1 MTQTIVDGT
10 NSMKADISQSEK
22 RTLSNLLETV
32 IKSAGFQLEF
42 SIQQDPGPEVVHA
55 TEPAAAAADSS
66 GPQSAPAGGRLRV
79 EFTGADT
86 PLLTARNGELLNA
99 LEYIGAKML
108 KLEQEDHDRI
118 SFDADSFKVNRDRDL
133 RRSAEEAIAS
143 VRRTGRPYAFAPMT
157 SHERRL
163 LHLILSESGLPTA
176 SSGEVPRRYVVLYP
190 ENYRAAAAG
199 AVSDTLPGEKR
210 SVVTGGRTDP
220 AKTEDRAHAIR
231 SSFRRR

>member
-10 NSMKADISQSEK
+10 NPVNNEIPKSDTK
-22 RTLSNLLETV
+22 TLSNLLETV

-42 SIQQDPGPEVVHA
+42 SIQQDPGSDVASTAA
-55 TEPAAAAADSS
+55 TTDSS
-66 GPQSAPAGGRLRV
+66 GLQPTPAGGRLRV

-86 PLLTARNGELLNA
+86 ALLTARNGELLNA

-163 LHLILSESGLPTA
+163 LHLVLSESGLPTA

-210 SVVTGGRTDP
+210 SVAPGGQTNP

>member
-1 MTQTIVDGT
+1 MTQTFVDT
-10 NSMKADISQSEK
+10 MIPVTKEIAQSEIK
-22 RTLSNLLETV
+22 TLGNLLETL

-42 SIQQDPGPEVVHA
+42 NIQQDPGAEAANAAPAVPAVPS
-55 TEPAAAAADSS
+55 TQQTPAA
-66 GPQSAPAGGRLRV
+66 GRIRV
-79 EFTGADT
+79 EFSGVDT
-86 PLLTARNGELLNA
+86 TLLTSRNGELLNA
-99 LEYIGAKML
+99 LEYIGAKVL
-108 KLEQEDHDRI
+108 KLEQEDHDHI
-118 SFDADSFKVNRDRDL
+118 SFDADSFKANRDRDL

-163 LHLILSESGLPTA
+163 LHMALSESGLPTA

-190 ENYRAAAAG
+190 ENYRAAATG
-199 AVSDTLPGEKR
+199 AVSDSLPGEKR
-210 SVVTGGRTDP
+210 SVASGERRDP